1 MSSSLPKIETQ
12 RTARFCCHQ
21 LDPTKDPRW
30 AEFVNRHP
38 NASVFHT
45 VGWLEA
51 LQRTHGYEPVAFT
64 TSPPTGDLENGLVF
78 CRVNSWLTGRRLVS
92 LPFSD
97 HCEPL
102 CDSPEDLNFLIRYLK
117 TTFEHDDW
125 KYMEIRPVNGN
136 FRHAGDSDGLFPA
149 AEFFFHRL
157 DLTPSREEI
166 FESFD
171 KDSVQRRI
179 QRAERAGL
187 VEKCGRSEDLLNEF
201 YDLFVTT
208 RARHQLPPIPLAW
221 FRNLI
226 YYQKDAL
233 EIRLAYKDGTPIAG
247 ILTLRFRENAYYKY
261 GCSDARF
268 NNFGAMP
275 WLLWNAIAAA
285 KSDGAR
291 EFDMGRTEADNEGL
305 LTFKN
310 HWVSESERLVY
321 WRFPETPNA
330 LASEN
335 DWKLKIAKRA
345 FSHMPSGLLTMAGKL
360 LYRHIG

>member
-1 MSSSLPKIETQ
+1 MTNPQTITDNQ
-12 RTARFCCHQ
+12 RATRFHCHQ

-38 NASVFHT
+38 RASVFHT
-45 VGWLEA
+45 VGWLQA
-51 LQRTHGYEPVAFT
+51 LHRTYDYEPVAFT
-64 TSPPTGDLENGLVF
+64 TSPATGDLENGVIF
-78 CRVNSWLTGRRLVS
+78 CRINSWLTGRRLVS

-97 HCEPL
+97 HCEAL
-102 CDSPEDLNFLIRYLK
+102 CDSPEDLNFLMRYLK

-125 KYMEIRPVNGN
+125 KYMEIRPITGH
-136 FRHAGDSDGLFPA
+136 FRRMGDGDGLFPT
-149 AEFFFHRL
+149 AEFFLHRL
-157 DLTPSREEI
+157 DLTPSQEAI
-166 FESFD
+166 FESLD
-171 KDSVQRRI
+171 RDSVQRRI
-179 QRAERAGL
+179 RRAERAGL
-187 VEKCGRSEDLLNEF
+187 VEKCGRSEDLLNDF
-201 YDLFVTT
+201 YNLFVTT
-208 RARHQLPPIPLAW
+208 RARHQLPPIPLQW

-226 YYQKDAL
+226 ESQKDAL
-233 EIRLAYKDGTPIAG
+233 EIRIASKETTPIAG

-275 WLLWNAIAAA
+275 WLLWNAILAA
-285 KSDGAR
+285 KKSGAR
-291 EFDMGRTEADNEGL
+291 EFDMGRTERDNEGL

-310 HWVSESERLVY
+310 HWVSQPERLVY
-321 WRFPETPNA
+321 WRYPETPIA

-345 FSHMPSGLLTMAGKL
+345 FSHMPSGLLTVAGKL

>member
-1 MSSSLPKIETQ
+1 MSNPFPKTDNQ
-12 RTARFCCHQ
+12 RATRFCCHQ

-78 CRVNSWLTGRRLVS
+78 CRVNSWLTGKRLVS

-102 CDSPEDLNFLIRYLK
+102 CDSPEDLNFLMRYLK

-149 AEFFFHRL
+149 AEFFLHRL
-157 DLTPSREEI
+157 DLTPSHEEI

-179 QRAERAGL
+179 HRAERAGL
-187 VEKCGRSEDLLNEF
+187 IEKCGRSERLLNEF
-201 YDLFVTT
+201 YNLFVTT

-226 YYQKDAL
+226 ECQKDAL
-233 EIRLAYKDGTPIAG
+233 EIRIAFKDETPIAG
-247 ILTLRFRENAYYKY
+247 ILTLRFRDTAYYKY
-261 GCSDARF
+261 GCSDTRF
-268 NNFGAMP
+268 NNLGAMP

-285 KSDGAR
+285 KLDGAR
-291 EFDMGRTEADNEGL
+291 EFDMGRTETDNEGL
-305 LTFKN
+305 LAFKN
-310 HWVSESERLVY
+310 HWVSQPERLVY

-330 LASEN
+330 LASGN
-335 DWKLKIAKRA
+335 DWKLRIAKRA
-345 FSHMPSGLLTMAGKL
+345 FSHLPSGLLTMAGKL